1 MADGDLPSSGA
12 DDRTSAPSDIP
23 RRYVDIVAVH
33 RAAHRISRYVGRRP
47 AKLLLLA
54 GNMLFSSSVPFE
66 CSIGAG
72 TIFEHRGL
80 GVVLHPETVIGR
92 NCRVLPQVTMGGRG
106 GDVPGAPTV
115 GDDVVVSTGA
125 KLLGAISVGSRA
137 VIGANA
143 VVLIDVPP
151 AAVAVGVPAR
161 IL

>member
-1 MADGDLPSSGA
+1 MADDLCPSHVLGDLPA
-12 DDRTSAPSDIP
+12 APSRIP
-23 RRYVDIVAVH
+23 RRYIDIAAVH
-33 RAAHRISRYVGRRP
+33 RTAHRLSRYVGRRP
-47 AKLLLLA
+47 AKLLLLV

-80 GVVLHPETVIGR
+80 GVVLHPETAIGR
-92 NCRVLPQVTMGGRG
+92 NCRILPQVTIGGRG

-125 KLLGAISVGSRA
+125 KVLGAITIGSGA